1 MYTVCVEDWFA
12 AAHYL
17 RNYHGK
23 CENPHGHNYRVK
35 VYVSGK
41 NLDKGGMLI
50 DFSVLKKHLKSVLET
65 LDHHDLNSTPFFKEQ
80 EPSAE
85 NISRYIFDSLKAL
98 LPSGVH
104 MAGVEVFETEKNSVL
119 YQEDA

>member
-1 MYTVCVEDWFA
+1 TPYFA
-12 AAHYL
+12 
-17 RNYHGK
+17 
-23 CENPHGHNYRVK
+23 
-35 VYVSGK
+35 
-41 NLDKGGMLI
+41 
-50 DFSVLKKHLKSVLET
+50 
-65 LDHHDLNSTPFFKEQ
+65 EQ

-85 NISRYIFDSLKAL
+85 NISQYIFDSIKTL

>member
-35 VYVSGK
+35 VCVSGK
-41 NLDKGGMLI
+41 ELDKGGMLI

-65 LDHHDLNSTPFFKEQ
+65 LDHHDLNSTPYFTEQ

-85 NISRYIFDSLKAL
+85 NISRYIFDSLKTL
-98 LPSGVH
+98 LPSGIR

-119 YQEDA
+119 YREDA

>member
-1 MYTVCVEDWFA
+1 MYTICIEDWFA

-35 VYVSGK
+35 VYVSGTQ
-41 NLDKGGMLI
+41 LDKGGMLI
-50 DFSVLKKHLKSVLET
+50 DFSVLKKHLKSVLES
-65 LDHHDLNSTPFFKEQ
+65 LDHHDLNTTPYFKEQ

-85 NISRYIFDSLKAL
+85 NISRYIFDSLKDL
-98 LPSGVH
+98 LPSGVKLT
-104 MAGVEVFETEKNSVL
+104 GVEVFETEKNSVL
-119 YQEDA
+119 YREDA

>member
-1 MYTVCVEDWFA
+1 MYTICVEDWFA

-41 NLDKGGMLI
+41 KLDKGGMLI
-50 DFSVLKKHLKSVLET
+50 DFSILKKFLKSVLET
-65 LDHHDLNSTPFFKEQ
+65 LDHHDLNTTPYFAEK

>member
-41 NLDKGGMLI
+41 NLDTGGMLI

-65 LDHHDLNSTPFFKEQ
+65 LDHHDLNSTPYFTEQ

-85 NISRYIFDSLKAL
+85 NISRYIFDSLKTL
-98 LPSGVH
+98 LPSGTR

>member
-41 NLDKGGMLI
+41 DLDKGGMLI
-50 DFSVLKKHLKSVLET
+50 DFSVLKKHLKSVLEN
-65 LDHHDLNSTPFFKEQ
+65 LDHHDLNSTPYF
-80 EPSAE
+80 
-85 NISRYIFDSLKAL
+85 
-98 LPSGVH
+98 
-104 MAGVEVFETEKNSVL
+104 T
-119 YQEDA
+119 

>member
-41 NLDKGGMLI
+41 DLDKGGMLI

-65 LDHHDLNSTPFFKEQ
+65 LDHHDLNSTPYFTEQ

-85 NISRYIFDSLKAL
+85 NISRYIFDSLKTL
-98 LPSGVH
+98 LPSGIR

-119 YQEDA
+119 YREDA

>member
-50 DFSVLKKHLKSVLET
+50 DFSVLKKHLKSVLEN
-65 LDHHDLNSTPFFKEQ
+65 LDHHDLNSTPYFKEQ

-85 NISRYIFDSLKAL
+85 NISRYIFDSLKTL
-98 LPSGVH
+98 LP
-104 MAGVEVFETEKNSVL
+104 AGTPPAEAL
-119 YQEDA
+119 G

>member
-41 NLDKGGMLI
+41 NLDTGGMLI

-65 LDHHDLNSTPFFKEQ
+65 LDHHDLNSTPYFTEQ

-98 LPSGVH
+98 LPAGVH

>member
-41 NLDKGGMLI
+41 DLDKGGMLI

-65 LDHHDLNSTPFFKEQ
+65 LDHHDLNSTPYFKEQ

>member
-41 NLDKGGMLI
+41 ELDRGGMLI
-50 DFSVLKKHLKSVLET
+50 DFSVLKKHLKGVLEA
-65 LDHHDLNSTPFFKEQ
+65 LDHHDLNSTPYFKEQ

-98 LPSGVH
+98 LPAGIRMS
-104 MAGVEVFETEKNSVL
+104 GVEVYETEKNSVL

>member
-41 NLDKGGMLI
+41 DLDKGGMLM

-65 LDHHDLNSTPFFKEQ
+65 LDHHDLNSTPYFTEQ

-85 NISRYIFDSLKAL
+85 NISRYIFDSLKTL
-98 LPSGVH
+98 LPSGIR

>member
-41 NLDKGGMLI
+41 DLDKGGMLI

-65 LDHHDLNSTPFFKEQ
+65 LDHHDLNSTPYFTEQ

-85 NISRYIFDSLKAL
+85 NISRYIFDSLKTL
-98 LPSGVH
+98 LPSGIR

>member
-17 RNYHGK
+17 RKYHGK

-35 VYVSGK
+35 VYVSGTQ
-41 NLDKGGMLI
+41 LDEGGMLI
-50 DFSVLKKHLKSVLET
+50 DFSILKKHLKTVLEP
-65 LDHHDLNSTPFFKEQ
+65 LDHQDLNATPYFAEQ

-85 NISRYIFDSLKAL
+85 NISRYIFESLKPI
-98 LPSGVH
+98 LPPNVKLS
-104 MAGVEVFETEKNSVL
+104 GVEVFETEKNFVL
-119 YQEDA
+119 YREDA

>member
-65 LDHHDLNSTPFFKEQ
+65 LDHHDLNSTPYFTEQ

-98 LPSGVH
+98 LPAGIRMS
-104 MAGVEVFETEKNSVL
+104 GVEVSETEKNSVL

>member
-65 LDHHDLNSTPFFKEQ
+65 LDHHDLNSTPYFTEQ

-98 LPSGVH
+98 LPSGIR

>member
-1 MYTVCVEDWFA
+1 MYTICVEDWFA

-35 VYVSGK
+35 VYVSGTQ
-41 NLDKGGMLI
+41 LDEGGMLI
-50 DFSVLKKHLKSVLET
+50 DFSILKKHLKTVLET
-65 LDHHDLNSTPFFKEQ
+65 LDHQDLNATPYFAEQ

-85 NISRYIFDSLKAL
+85 NISRYIFESLKPI
-98 LPSGVH
+98 LPPNVKLS
-104 MAGVEVFETEKNSVL
+104 GVEVFETEKNSVL
-119 YQEDA
+119 YREDA

>member
-1 MYTVCVEDWFA
+1 MYTICVEDWFA

-35 VYVSGK
+35 VYVSGTQ
-41 NLDKGGMLI
+41 LDEGGMLI
-50 DFSVLKKHLKSVLET
+50 DFSVLKKHLKSALES
-65 LDHHDLNSTPFFKEQ
+65 LDHHDLNTTPYFKEK

-85 NISRYIFDSLKAL
+85 NISRYIFDSLKTT
-98 LPSGVH
+98 LPSVVKLT
-104 MAGVEVFETEKNSVL
+104 GVEVFETEKNSVL
-119 YQEDA
+119 YREDV